1 MLNSLYL
8 VQTSSS
14 SFPGDARGR
23 AQALADLGRAHLAMG
38 ACGSAVSYLRQALAA
53 TEGLADADEE
63 VTFKS
68 YTYLNMLRKSNSFCL
83 FFLF

>member
-1 MLNSLYL
+1 MTKWDFVIYL
-8 VQTSSS
+8 PHFTIANCYYKLST
-14 SFPGDARGR
+14 FLTGDTRGR

-63 VTFKS
+63 V
-68 YTYLNMLRKSNSFCL
+68 
-83 FFLF
+83 

>member
-1 MLNSLYL
+1 MLIPAPLNFHYKFKFF
-8 VQTSSS
+8 
-14 SFPGDARGR
+14 FPGDTRGR

-63 VTFKS
+63 VC
-68 YTYLNMLRKSNSFCL
+68 YVYI
-83 FFLF
+83 

>member
-1 MLNSLYL
+1 MIEFL
-8 VQTSSS
+8 T
-14 SFPGDARGR
+14 GDTRGR

-63 VTFKS
+63 VKKYIS
-68 YTYLNMLRKSNSFCL
+68 IYV
-83 FFLF
+83 